1 MKLILTGKQW
11 RKLGQNFYGLFRLID
26 ISLFQGDNMK
36 NDIRDENSDKIM
48 LLNFINNC
56 PETNELFESPTL
68 TQFYYDRLLQKIK
81 SNDSLKPIYHKLLS
95 NNGKPV
101 YEWLLQHYHNGYTP
115 DLKSIDLECL
125 NIFYTQLRLVQFST
139 LQEVVEYLHSDYNSG
154 ESFENR
160 YYRFHKGLRQNGF
173 FDNPYIDGAVYALFN
188 ISDEPFKW
196 LDGFFKQLNEND
208 PITQNSTKNSQ

>member
-11 RKLGQNFYGLFRLID
+11 HSFGNKIKNLLTPIDLTIFETENAKNNAREEIVSRKN
-26 ISLFQGDNMK
+26 
-36 NDIRDENSDKIM
+36 
-48 LLNFINNC
+48 LLNFIIDC
-56 PETNELFESPTL
+56 PLTDELFESPVL
-68 TQFYYDRLLQKIK
+68 YVRYYE
-81 SNDSLKPIYHKLLS
+81 KLLRKLKSDEELKTLYHQIIS
-95 NNGKPV
+95 NNGQPV

-139 LQEVVEYLHSDYNSG
+139 LQEIMAYLHDNYTQG
-154 ESFENR
+154 ESFE
-160 YYRFHKGLRQNGF
+160 YRFYNFHKGLRQGVFN
-173 FDNPYIDGAVYALFN
+173 NIYIDGAIYALFN